1 MLRRE
6 RLAAPEDR
14 NIALVPSDDRFG
26 RGLVLGDTAPMDM
39 DSSIPDYG
47 RRLPCQRVSVRPI
60 ALLHH
65 RSSLLARCD
74 LCRAFDNEYRA
85 DSSGYF
91 PVQCAFYRNA
101 GVPRRTSPW
110 QI

>member
-6 RLAAPEDR
+6 RLGAPEDR
-14 NIALVPSDDRFG
+14 DIALVLSDDRFG
-26 RGLVLGDTAPMDM
+26 CRLILGNSAPVDM

-47 RRLPCQRVSVRPI
+47 CRLPCERVSMRQT

-65 RSSLLARCD
+65 RSNLLARCD
-74 LCRAFDNEYRA
+74 LCGAFDNEYRA

>member
-6 RLAAPEDR
+6 RLGAAEDR
-14 NIALVPSDDRFG
+14 DIALVLSDDRFG
-26 RGLVLGDTAPMDM
+26 RGLVLGNSAPVDM

-47 RRLPCQRVSVRPI
+47 CRLPCERVSMWQT

-65 RSSLLARCD
+65 RSNLLARCD
-74 LCRAFDNEYRA
+74 LCGAFGNEYRA

-91 PVQCAFYRNA
+91 
-101 GVPRRTSPW
+101 SL
-110 QI
+110 

>member
-6 RLAAPEDR
+6 RLGAPEDR
-14 NIALVPSDDRFG
+14 DIALVLSDDRFG
-26 RGLVLGDTAPMDM
+26 CRLILGNSAPLGM

-47 RRLPCQRVSVRPI
+47 CRLPCKRVPMRQT

-65 RSSLLARCD
+65 RSNLLARCD
-74 LCRAFDNEYRA
+74 LSGAFDNEYRA

-91 PVQCAFYRNA
+91 PL
-101 GVPRRTSPW
+101 
-110 QI
+110 